1 MKWKTSDGDVF
12 LKSGEYV
19 DSLLIPLTP
28 VNFKQDFKS
37 SVAMGEYTELLCTEI
52 ERQLHGRLFLA
63 PNFTYVMGEDKD
75 IPIQQLTSFLEHV
88 TNSGHFKHIFLVS
101 SDVYWKEFEHTTKGQ
116 LIWVPA
122 LPLESMD
129 ENYKFEVV
137 KEQVKPLFQ
146 LIFNEWQRGINS

>member
-1 MKWKTSDGDVF
+1 MRWKTNDADVF

-28 VNFKQDFKS
+28 VDFKQDFKN
-37 SVAMGEYTELLCTEI
+37 SVTMGEYTEMLCSEI

-63 PNFTYVMGEDKD
+63 PNFTYVKD
-75 IPIQQLTSFLEHV
+75 QAPIDQLRSLLEHV
-88 TNSGHFKHIFLVS
+88 TNSGHFKHIFLMT
-101 SDVYWKEFEHTTKGQ
+101 SDVYWKEIEHTITGQ
-116 LIWVPA
+116 LFWVPA

-129 ENYKFEVV
+129 EKYRLEVV